1 MASSADVPGRTSLA
15 LVAGE
20 VSGDMLAARLMAG
33 LQPRLPGVAF
43 SGIGGPRMHEQGL
56 VSDVAME
63 TLTVRGLLPVLL
75 RYRELKGIQNTLRD
89 RLLAERPAAFIGADY
104 PGFNLGLEE
113 QLRSAGIPTVHFVGP
128 QIWAWRGGRIKKIQ
142 RAVSHMLLI
151 FPFEEALYRAAGVP
165 ATYIGHPL
173 AEQIPLQPDVAGARR
188 SLGIPQDAKVV
199 TVMPGSRMSEIKYL
213 TEPYL
218 RTVQLLA
225 RRDGSNGAVRFIAPM
240 AGERQKAYFMQLR
253 DQAGLRDVPLTLVDG
268 QSHDCIAAADAV
280 LAASGTA
287 TLEVAL
293 YKKPMVIAY
302 KVLPA
307 EWMIIRHMGY
317 LPWIGLPNILARE
330 FVVPEFLQHAATPE
344 ALADALWVQLTDEN
358 NRVRLQQRFLDMH
371 HSLLRDSAGLSADAV
386 LKVIGKAK

>member
-1 MASSADVPGRTSLA
+1 VASSANAPGRTELA

-33 LQPRLPGVAF
+33 LKPRLPGVAF
-43 SGIGGPRMHEQGL
+43 HGIGGPRMLEQGL
-56 VSDVAME
+56 VSDVPME

-75 RYRELKGIQNTLRD
+75 RYRELKGIQNRLRD
-89 RLLAERPAAFIGADY
+89 RLLTERPAAFIGADY

-113 QLRSAGIPTVHFVGP
+113 QLRAAGIPTLHFVGP

-151 FPFEEALYRAAGVP
+151 FPFEEELYRQAGVP

-173 AEQIPLQPDVAGARR
+173 AETIPLQPDVAGARR
-188 SLGIPQDAKVV
+188 ALGIALDARVV

-213 TEPYL
+213 AAPFV

-225 RRDGSNGAVRFIAPM
+225 ARDRALRFIAPM
-240 AGERQKAYFMQLR
+240 AGERQKAYFTQLVA
-253 DQAGLRDVPLTLVDG
+253 QAGLQDVPLELIDG

-317 LPWIGLPNILARE
+317 LPWIGLPNILARD
-330 FVVPEFLQHAATPE
+330 FVVPEFLQHAATPG
-344 ALADALWVQLTDEN
+344 ALADALWYQLTDEN
-358 NRVRLQQRFLDMH
+358 NRVRLQARFTDMH
-371 HSLLRDSAGLSADAV
+371 HSLLRDSAQASADAV
-386 LKVIGKAK
+386 LQVIGK